1 MPLLRPF
8 IGWWCAKYAPE
19 GNEIPQRYKDHSM
32 ILVLV
37 IRALALGGLFLTGAN
52 LWTWL
57 IWWPIIFIFNT
68 DDFYKVYEEY
78 WEIRL
83 KKKLTI
89 TGAMGR
95 IINLWIDSKVKK
107 LEEQG
112 RKK

>member
-1 MPLLRPF
+1 MPILRPF

-83 KKKLTI
+83 KKKATLSQALT
-89 TGAMGR
+89 R
-95 IINLWIDSKVKK
+95 YVELWSQQKADEIMARDKGK
-107 LEEQG
+107 
-112 RKK
+112 

>member
-1 MPLLRPF
+1 MPILRPF

-37 IRALALGGLFLTGAN
+37 IRTLALGGLFLTGAN

-83 KKKLTI
+83 KKKPTLSH
-89 TGAMGR
+89 ALSR
-95 IINLWIDSKVKK
+95 YVELWSQQKAHEIRARD
-107 LEEQG
+107 QG
-112 RKK
+112 K